1 MSNSRPAIPS
11 RGSSLAALE
20 ERRIKHAVSKT
31 DLKRKL
37 SDKSLEEGIEKHI
50 KLRIED
56 VELNKEELLI
66 ENQRLDLEKQ
76 DNRIDHRVYQKAKK
90 ENNKRIISLGD
101 DLWSERRKLRKI
113 QEDTGKISLL
123 TPDSDNAFAA
133 ALLRLYKDPKMSRK
147 RQSAIQSALQADTI
161 MAYGAAPSQENQDY
175 KGFVRCALTG
185 EFSRA
190 FKVKTAPIVPYF
202 LREELACYIF
212 GAGQGLRLNR
222 PENCL
227 MMNRDIEQA
236 WNNGNITL
244 FPVDP
249 TTRLVLRWKIILV
262 NQDARNEVLD
272 MKTVERVGD
281 LDGKEITFLTEQRP
295 ASRLLYYHFVMSLL
309 LCRARGNPG
318 WEALWL
324 QYGKT
329 EPWSTPRRY
338 MRQSMLAAL
347 SRCVGI
353 VDDVDFEKLV
363 NGHSFASATGL
374 NGEDEDEIARRV
386 VELFEENSAKMK
398 KMKQWRRKRMTQSVR
413 LRTMN
418 ETEICY
424 SSIVPVSVPVSVLF
438 H

>member
-1 MSNSRPAIPS
+1 MSNSTPAIPS

-20 ERRIKHAVSKT
+20 ERRIKHTVSKA

-37 SDKSLEEGIEKHI
+37 SDKLLEEGTEKHI
-50 KLRIED
+50 KLRIEG

-76 DNRIDHRVYQKAKK
+76 DNYVDHRVYQKAKK
-90 ENNKRIISLGD
+90 ENNKRIISLGN

-113 QEDTGKISLL
+113 QEDTGKINLL

-147 RQSAIQSALQADTI
+147 RQSAIQSTLRADTI
-161 MAYGAAPSQENQDY
+161 KAYGAAPSQENQGY

-190 FKVKTAPIVPYF
+190 FRVSAAHIVPYS
-202 LREELACYIF
+202 LGEELACYIF
-212 GAGQGLRLNR
+212 GAEQGLRLNR

-236 WNNGNITL
+236 FDNGIITL

-249 TTRLVLRWKIILV
+249 TTRPVLRWKIILV
-262 NQDARNEVLD
+262 NQDARNQVLD

-281 LDGKEITFLTEQRP
+281 LNGKEITFLTEQRP
-295 ASRLLYYHFVMSLL
+295 ASRFLYYHFVMSLL
-309 LCRARGNPG
+309 LCRARDNPG

-329 EPWSTPRRY
+329 EPWSTPGRY
-338 MRQSMLAAL
+338 LRQSMLAAL
-347 SRCVGI
+347 TRCVGI
-353 VDDVDFEKLV
+353 VDDVDFVKLV
-363 NGHSFASATGL
+363 NDHSFPSATGL
-374 NGEDEDEIARRV
+374 NGEEEDEIARRV
-386 VELFEENSAKMK
+386 VELFEENSSQDEEDEAMEEEE
-398 KMKQWRRKRMTQSVR
+398 QDDTIDEADD
-413 LRTMN
+413 N
-418 ETEICY
+418 E
-424 SSIVPVSVPVSVLF
+424 
-438 H
+438 

>member
-1 MSNSRPAIPS
+1 MSNSRPEIPS

-20 ERRIKHAVSKT
+20 ERRFKQAVSKT

-37 SDKSLEEGIEKHI
+37 LDKLLEEGTETHI

-56 VELNKEELLI
+56 IKLDREDLFI

-76 DNRIDHRVYQKAKK
+76 AHCIDHRVYQKAKK
-90 ENNKRIISLGD
+90 ANNKRIISLGD
-101 DLWSERRKLRKI
+101 DLWSEKRKIRKI

-147 RQSAIQSALQADTI
+147 RQSAIRSILRADTI
-161 MAYGAAPSQENQDY
+161 RAYGAAPSQENRDY

-190 FKVKTAPIVPYF
+190 FNVNAAHIVPYS
-202 LREELACYIF
+202 LGEELACYIF

-227 MMNRDIEQA
+227 MMNKEIEQA
-236 WNNGNITL
+236 FDNGNITL

-249 TTRLVLRWKIILV
+249 TARPVLRWKIILV
-262 NQDARNEVLD
+262 NQDARNQILD
-272 MKTVERVGD
+272 MKTVERIGD

-295 ASRLLYYHFVMSLL
+295 ASRFLYYHFVMSLL
-309 LCRARGNPG
+309 LCRARENPG
-318 WEALWL
+318 WETLWL

-329 EPWSTPRRY
+329 EPWSTPGRY
-338 MRQSMLAAL
+338 LRQSMLAAL
-347 SRCVGI
+347 TRCVGI
-353 VDDVDFEKLV
+353 VDDTDFVKLV
-363 NGHSFASATGL
+363 NEHSFPSVTGL
-374 NGEDEDEIARRV
+374 NADEEDEIARRV
-386 VELFEENSAKMK
+386 VELFDENNSQDEEDEDDEEDDEAMEEEEKDD
-398 KMKQWRRKRMTQSVR
+398 
-413 LRTMN
+413 TMD
-418 ETEICY
+418 EAEDDE
-424 SSIVPVSVPVSVLF
+424 
-438 H
+438 